1 MQDPSRELLPRNC
14 DFMVENAPFFIIGAG
29 RSGTTLLRLILAGH
43 SRLHIP
49 PETWFIRPLVQALPL
64 SAPLTPAQAQEAV
77 SIMVN
82 DYRWPDMGI
91 AADDLR
97 RWVVALQHPR
107 LVGII
112 SLVHQK
118 HLADSG
124 KQRFGDKT
132 PIYYEIVPQLL
143 ALFPSAK
150 FIHLIRDGR
159 DVAISWIDVGWE
171 RYYQR
176 DKFEWIHAMQYRRQH
191 LQSAYADRIMEV
203 KYEDLVSDL
212 EATVRRIC
220 SFLGEQFEPGM
231 LNWQHLTELV
241 PARERHIHGRLSQPV
256 SNDAIAVWRKKLT
269 AGECFAMEACL
280 HKDLRQVGYELKFSA
295 AAWRPVLNAAGW
307 LLSAAAPLLRRGIPF
322 LQRRSL
328 FPKKIYI

>member
-1 MQDPSRELLPRNC
+1 
-14 DFMVENAPFFIIGAG
+14 MVDNTPFFIIGAG

-64 SAPLTPAQAQEAV
+64 TEPLDLAQVEHAV
-77 SIMVN
+77 SIMTS
-82 DYRWPDMGI
+82 DYRWPDLAI

-97 RWVVALQHPR
+97 RWALALQQPR
-107 LVGII
+107 LVEII
-112 SLVHQK
+112 NLVYQK

-143 ALFPSAK
+143 TLYPTAK

-171 RYYQR
+171 RYYER
-176 DKFEWIHAMQYRRQH
+176 DKFEWIHAIENRRVH
-191 LQSAYADRIMEV
+191 LNAAYADRILTV

-220 SFLGEQFEPGM
+220 VFLNEDFEPAM
-231 LNWQHLTELV
+231 LNWRHLTELI
-241 PARERHIHGRLSQPV
+241 PARERHIHGKLNQPV

-269 AGECFAMEACL
+269 MSECFAMEACL
-280 HKDLRQVGYELKFSA
+280 HRELRQLGYELKFSG
-295 AAWRPVLNAAGW
+295 AAWRPMLDAAGW
-307 LLSAAAPLLRRGIPF
+307 LLFTAAPVLGRGTRFLKRRNLLR
-322 LQRRSL
+322 
-328 FPKKIYI
+328 KTAYI